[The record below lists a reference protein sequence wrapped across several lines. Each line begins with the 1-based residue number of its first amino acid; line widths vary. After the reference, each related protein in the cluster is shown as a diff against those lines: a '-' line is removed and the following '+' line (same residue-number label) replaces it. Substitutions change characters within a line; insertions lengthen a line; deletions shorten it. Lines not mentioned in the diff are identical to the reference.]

1 MLGSEAE
8 AGVRERGS
16 TIAAEVLLGLL
27 AILFLVTGGAEVAM
41 VVALLGVAA
50 WLNPA
55 PFGWMIVLFTLL
67 MLAFLLAG
75 VSLMGATRGELWTT
89 LGVVCGPGLV
99 CGAPLH
105 RCGTSSRRCREAHRR
120 PRTAA
125 GAQRLDG

>member
-67 MLAFLLAG
+67 MLAFLLVG
-75 VSLMGATRGELWTT
+75 VSLMGATWGELWTT

-99 CGAPLH
+99 CGALFIAA
-105 RCGTSSRRCREAHRR
+105 GRRREGVGRRTGAHVRR
-120 PRTAA
+120 PGRSA
-125 GAQRLDG
+125 